1 MQNNPEN
8 QPEIK
13 CPLRTILIIFIIKC
27 FGYLGLFAY
36 GNILSIL
43 LDFLVFIVITLS
55 VYWAYKGMTQKKFYL
70 YKRALIISLI
80 ISIISTIFRIISII
94 NVINVDART
103 DEVRT
108 AKIIVLVLYIIGIF
122 FDWAITMVLI
132 LYRKR
137 IENYCET
144 APNLPNL
151 NTNNTPLV

>member
-13 CPLRTILIIFIIKC
+13 CPIRLICIIYIIKC
-27 FGYLGLFAY
+27 LGYIVLFAF

-43 LDFLVFIVITLS
+43 LDLIVFIAISLS

-80 ISIISTIFRIISII
+80 ISIISTIIRIISII
-94 NVINVDART
+94 TVINIDAKT
-103 DEVRT
+103 EEVRT
-108 AKIIVLVLYIIGIF
+108 AKIIVLALYIIGF
-122 FDWAITMVLI
+122 LFDWAITMVLI